1 MSIDQADV
9 NSVVTDSSGGGRS
22 GDEKVLKEPLASAVC
37 SLGCW
42 SEG

>member
-1 MSIDQADV
+1 MSVDQADV
-9 NSVVTDSSGGGRS
+9 NSVVTDSGGGRS
-22 GDEKVLKEPLASAVC
+22 GDEKVLKESLPSAVC